1 MAGVTVLRKIENME
15 KTQKNSDYVEELQSP
30 QRSITDFFKSPPP
43 KQLNLIKIFSSTPID
58 KNTNKSSTV
67 HSEVD
72 DFNIYAPDDDKII
85 KKKKKSN
92 KVRNEKI
99 PRNENKDTG
108 NENDEGNTEVPSEDL
123 NKSGICKRLKP
134 KKKKSKKSKD
144 LDEDFILHFDSI
156 RVKSDTSTDDINSS
170 KNENLTKMFQAD
182 DVQSDIAKNTP
193 SITGKHKLN
202 PQKSGDIL
210 PDENFSVTKIKRKRP
225 LDGEISEKQNK
236 RSKLSTKPSKCDL
249 VEDVKKNTESISYE
263 DYLKDLVNS
272 KADDQQTTDNQ
283 LCAEKEEEEIS
294 LNPIPEDYPSITKYF
309 GTKSKIQNSNSP
321 QLETISRSPSPIT
334 ITADIH
340 PEPSSPPSKPT
351 AGVYDLF
358 TKKSKDSSKICNS
371 YCEKPVLL
379 SPNSSCISLDK
390 DEIILISSEIQP
402 SDDVEINKNSKMRN
416 EKHAEMCSPKT
427 SGKDNTNSDFAKF
440 NDNESCKS
448 ESSTMKETE
457 KLDSSVEIISS
468 PKLVKSVSKEGKAFL
483 TRGSQLVIPS
493 KTAQATLSFT
503 KCGLKMDKKNTI
515 KEKETIIEEK
525 EIVSTATLFVEKVKI
540 SNKKL
545 KTKKNVE
552 QVNEKPSFD
561 DTTEDILSQRR
572 SVRKK
577 YKVTSLQF
585 DDSKKTPIKIKI
597 RCRRSIGNTST
608 EESEFTPRSK
618 KTSSDKKDS
627 AKKLSRKQLKAQELI
642 VKAKLHKTKKKDKKV
657 KSKTKKKEPNE
668 EYFLNRR
675 LSPRLATKPNIPLE
689 EVIDLDEDVVAV
701 QKVKTKKDKV
711 LNNKHDI
718 IKRVQS
724 PLKTKSPRKGTS
736 KLASIFSTKKNE
748 VTEPE
753 IVKKPEDPEK
763 VRLRQAFLSSG
774 IPDEI
779 KKQTE
784 VYPVAAVLPEFS
796 PFPDISHVQ
805 QKTNSTAWNLP
816 AVNLTLTNQ
825 FDFSSSVVSWKELG
839 LQQLYKENITT
850 PIFDIKSFSHH
861 KWLPD
866 ESCKRLLKD
875 LRKFDSIYQF
885 QQMFETFKTKKLE
898 ELKSSNSDD
907 NQEKSK
913 SGDSRTEELIV
924 VDEPTKAKKKN
935 KLKRKKDKSKQEI
948 IEDTKVLDSA
958 PKMFPELMW
967 TERYQP
973 THSSD
978 IIGNTGNITRLKTW
992 LLEWKHK
999 THKDA
1004 RKMKKLLTKQSKT
1017 SKTSSQDDGW
1027 LKEDSD
1033 FYSDD
1038 SEDEE
1043 DTLCN
1048 TMLIT
1053 GAHGIGKTATV
1064 YALAQELGYKVFEV
1078 NTSSS
1083 RNGKKILSRLQEAT
1097 QSHQV
1102 GQVKDGVPPPVFTP
1116 TDNAASATKKDIP
1129 QNKLPAAFT
1138 NLFNKAK
1145 KSSDIDTK
1153 NDVDGKNKLRNKT
1166 TQEND
1171 KTESKKRKR
1180 KNKTDT
1186 EDDKLSKK
1194 QKKGAKNEED
1204 DHFKKMSQLYHKDDS
1219 NQAGGLN
1226 LNSTSV
1232 ILFDEAD
1239 LVFEKDVGFL
1249 SAVQYFMN
1257 TTKIPI
1263 ILTTTNKNLATLIQ
1277 ARLEVVQFEPPSLSL
1292 VVSHLQ
1298 TICLVEGVRTDYKD
1312 LHNLVT
1318 YYKNDVRRCMLALQ
1332 FWVESGG
1339 GIKQRQTIKTSLSTN
1354 NKLPSS
1360 NSNTVMGCEESDD
1373 DFVSISQHKKQAGR
1387 KQILDDKS
1395 NNGSSEDNLPVIH
1408 NLCIESVLGLSNK
1421 LQSNIEDHISTFL
1434 QGSVNSDSFVS
1445 TMYCCDVLGS
1455 LRFNLLINNI
1465 IHLLPL
1471 PKSCLVKHKTVV
1483 NKPVLKRKRILDS
1496 EDYDS
1501 EIFNSEITEIPHEQ
1515 CHDNG
1520 KETDICELESK
1531 KEKRY
1536 ISKCLRSFSSYYE
1549 NISFMDTIE
1558 TVLSI
1563 KDLDNKICS
1572 IPGNSQESCLS
1583 DLTTVYEHPHQ
1594 WLKQQHSEL
1603 LNDLET
1609 RCSKQL
1615 CGEIQDVYLSVQ
1627 KKVHE
1632 DNFLDKLSL
1641 PVPKGVTSFSI
1652 QDKKSKSSLK
1662 IQDAQ
1667 DNIWANLPLSTNR
1680 RHVHLDYVPY
1690 VRSMHQSE
1698 CTKQIEKAKRRFHHH
1713 FDNIGFGLKKTTLA
1727 YLQQPL
1733 E

>member
-1 MAGVTVLRKIENME
+1 MAGVTVLQKIENME
-15 KTQKNSDYVEELQSP
+15 KTQKNPDHVEELQSP
-30 QRSITDFFKSPPP
+30 QRSITDFFKSPPS
-43 KQLNLIKIFSSTPID
+43 KQLNLMKVFSSTPID
-58 KNTNKSSTV
+58 KNANKASTV

-72 DFNIYAPDDDKII
+72 DFNILAQDGNKII

-92 KVRNEKI
+92 KVRSEKI
-99 PRNENKDTG
+99 LRNENKDTG
-108 NENDEGNTEVPSEDL
+108 IENHGGNIKVPSEDL
-123 NKSGICKRLKP
+123 NKSGICRRLKS

-144 LDEDFILHFDSI
+144 LDEDFIQHFDSI
-156 RVKSDTSTDDINSS
+156 RVISDTSTDDVNSS
-170 KNENLTKMFQAD
+170 KNENLTKKFQVD
-182 DVQSDIAKNTP
+182 DVQSDIAEHTP
-193 SITGKHKLN
+193 TITRKHKLN
-202 PQKSGDIL
+202 EQKSGDIL
-210 PDENFSVTKIKRKRP
+210 PDENFSVTKIKRKRL
-225 LDGEISEKQNK
+225 LDCEISEKQNK
-236 RSKLSTKPSKCDL
+236 RSKCDL
-249 VEDVKKNTESISYE
+249 VEDVKKNIESISYE
-263 DYLKDLVNS
+263 DYLKGLGNS
-272 KADDQQTTDNQ
+272 NAEDQLTTDNQ
-283 LCAEKEEEEIS
+283 LCAKKEEEEIS
-294 LNPIPEDYPSITKYF
+294 LNSIPKDYPSITKYF

-321 QLETISRSPSPIT
+321 QSEGISRSPSPIT

-340 PEPSSPPSKPT
+340 PEPSSPPSKPA

-358 TKKSKDSSKICNS
+358 TKKPKVSSKMHNS
-371 YCEKPVLL
+371 YCEKSVLL
-379 SPNSSCISLDK
+379 SPNSSCISLDR

-402 SDDVEINKNSKMRN
+402 SDNVEMCKNSKMRN
-416 EKHAEMCSPKT
+416 EKHAALCSPKT
-427 SGKDNTNSDFAKF
+427 SEKDNTKSDSA
-440 NDNESCKS
+440 
-448 ESSTMKETE
+448 TVKETE
-457 KLDSSVEIISS
+457 KLDSSIEIISS

-483 TRGSQLVIPS
+483 TSGSQLVIPS

-515 KEKETIIEEK
+515 KEKEVIIEEK
-525 EIVSTATLFVEKVKI
+525 EIVSTETLFVEKVKI
-540 SNKKL
+540 SSKKL
-545 KTKKNVE
+545 KAKKNIE

-561 DTTEDILSQRR
+561 DTTEDILSPRR

-618 KTSSDKKDS
+618 KTSSAKKDS
-627 AKKLSRKQLKAQELI
+627 AKKLSRKLLKAQELI
-642 VKAKLHKTKKKDKKV
+642 VKAKLHKTKQKEKKV
-657 KSKTKKKEPNE
+657 KRKPKKKEPIE
-668 EYFLNRR
+668 EYVPNRR
-675 LSPRLATKPNIPLE
+675 LSPRLATKPNISL
-689 EVIDLDEDVVAV
+689 EVIDLDEDVVEV
-701 QKVKTKKDKV
+701 KKVKAKKGKV
-711 LNNKHDI
+711 LNNKHI
-718 IKRVQS
+718 IRRVQS
-724 PLKTKSPRKGTS
+724 PAKTKSPRKGTYGTS

-748 VTEPE
+748 GTEPE
-753 IVKKPEDPEK
+753 IVKEPEDPEK

-784 VYPVAAVLPEFS
+784 VYPVVAVLPEFS
-796 PFPDISHVQ
+796 PFPHISHVQ

-816 AVNLTLTNQ
+816 AVALTLTNQ
-825 FDFSSSVVSWKELG
+825 FDFSNSVVSWKELG
-839 LQQLYKENITT
+839 LQKLYKENITT
-850 PIFDIKSFSHH
+850 PIFDIKNFSHH

-866 ESCKRLLKD
+866 ESCKRLLED
-875 LRKFDSIYQF
+875 LRKFNSIYQF
-885 QQMFETFKTKKLE
+885 QQMFDTFKAKKLE
-898 ELKSSNSDD
+898 ELKSSNTDD

-913 SGDSRTEELIV
+913 SEDSRTEELIV
-924 VDEPTKAKKKN
+924 IDEPSKAQKKN

-948 IEDTKVLDSA
+948 EDTTKVLDSA
-958 PKMFPELMW
+958 PKMLPELMW

-978 IIGNTGNITRLKTW
+978 IIGNTGNINRLKTW

-1033 FYSDD
+1033 FYSED

-1053 GAHGIGKTATV
+1053 GSHGIGKTATV

-1102 GQVKDGVPPPVFTP
+1102 GQVKDGIPPPVFTP
-1116 TDNAASATKKDIP
+1116 TDNTVSATKKDTP
-1129 QNKLPAAFT
+1129 QNKLPTAFT

-1145 KSSDIDTK
+1145 KSSDVDTK

-1194 QKKGAKNEED
+1194 QKKGIKDEED

-1298 TICLVEGVRTDYKD
+1298 TICLVEGIRTDYQD

-1318 YYKNDVRRCMLALQ
+1318 YYNNDVRRCMLALQ

-1339 GIKQRQTIKTSLSTN
+1339 GIKQHQTIKTTLSTN
-1354 NKLPSS
+1354 NKFPSS
-1360 NSNTVMGCEESDD
+1360 NSDTVVGCDESDNE
-1373 DFVSISQHKKQAGR
+1373 DFVSIYQHKKRAGCR
-1387 KQILDDKS
+1387 QIVDDES
-1395 NNGSSEDNLPVIH
+1395 NDSSQDNLPVIH
-1408 NLCIESVLGLSNK
+1408 NLCIESVLGLSDK

-1434 QGSVNSDSFVS
+1434 QGSFNSDSFVS

-1471 PKSCLVKHKTVV
+1471 PKSCLIKHKTVV
-1483 NKPVLKRKRILDS
+1483 NKPVSKRKRILDT

-1501 EIFNSEITEIPHEQ
+1501 EIFDSEITEIRHVQ
-1515 CHDNG
+1515 CHDNAQ
-1520 KETDICELESK
+1520 ETDNCELESK

-1563 KDLDNKICS
+1563 KDLDNKTCS
-1572 IPGNSQESCLS
+1572 IPGNSQEASLS

-1594 WLKQQHSEL
+1594 WLRQQHCEL

-1615 CGEIQDVYLSVQ
+1615 CEEIQDVYLSVQ

-1632 DNFLDKLSL
+1632 DNFLNKLSL

-1652 QDKKSKSSLK
+1652 QDKISKSSLK
-1662 IQDAQ
+1662 SQDAQ
-1667 DNIWANLPLSTNR
+1667 DNIWANLPLSTSR

-1690 VRSMHQSE
+1690 VRSMHQTE